1 MRECGNT
8 TLVQL
13 LRCKDSRLWGTVSIR
28 WGVYY
33 DTIGKGSGKA
43 GIRGIHIQYIMSKN
57 GLYGVHEELYVYIAV
72 FVPWMTPLWSSNSLA
87 LSSNLMFILF
97 FFKHFVL
104 YCTCNMTYVCRYY
117 VQRYIHTSTCYRQ
130 INTDYLQYILF
141 FFCFFFL
148 LFSSSP
154 FHSSRLGDIYPRR
167 QACSNPPGSPST
179 FPSQNPRE
187 LDQSLLVLGGII
199 NLRSGF
205 DVRCNLHGTSES
217 FGHFLVY
224 LWTIACRPEYAH
236 GQNNNMHNQY
246 RIL

>member
-1 MRECGNT
+1 M
-8 TLVQL
+8 
-13 LRCKDSRLWGTVSIR
+13 
-28 WGVYY
+28 
-33 DTIGKGSGKA
+33 
-43 GIRGIHIQYIMSKN
+43 
-57 GLYGVHEELYVYIAV
+57 
-72 FVPWMTPLWSSNSLA
+72 
-87 LSSNLMFILF
+87 
-97 FFKHFVL
+97 
-104 YCTCNMTYVCRYY
+104 
-117 VQRYIHTSTCYRQ
+117 YIHTSTCYRQ

-141 FFCFFFL
+141 FFVFFFCSL
-148 LFSSSP
+148 LHLLIPADELAF
-154 FHSSRLGDIYPRR
+154 RCRQLGDIYPRR

-224 LWTIACRPEYAH
+224 LWTIACRPEYAD